1 MGTSNKVVVVDN
13 GEDTR
18 VSKLRVGEGICG
30 AGTGRTGSGEEIQF
44 TNLRSDS
51 SYASRS
57 MAVKVQ

>member
-1 MGTSNKVVVVDN
+1 MSNKVVVVDN

-18 VSKLRVGEGICG
+18 VSRLMVGEGAWR
-30 AGTGRTGSGEEIQF
+30 AGIGRTGGGNEMQF